1 MEQFLEINTFSL
13 AVFGVSIFGI
23 LKYFFEKFTKALES
37 DRQERETLNEA
48 MLAVLHNKI
57 FKNGCDYLEKGC
69 ITVAEL
75 NDLEKLYKP
84 YVAMGGNSTAKTI
97 VENVRK
103 LPISS
108 KGLELLMKGDD
119 IDG

>member
-1 MEQFLEINTFSL
+1 MEQFLEINTLSL
-13 AVFGVSIFGI
+13 AIFGVSIFGI

-57 FKNGCDYLEKGC
+57 FKNGCDYIEKGC

-84 YVAMGGNSTAKTI
+84 YVAMGGNSTAKI
-97 VENVRK
+97 VMENVRK
-103 LPISS
+103 LPI
-108 KGLELLMKGDD
+108 KNETIEFIKGDD

>member
-1 MEQFLEINTFSL
+1 MNKFLEINTLSL
-13 AVFGVSIFGI
+13 AVFGMSIFGI
-23 LKYFFEKFTKALES
+23 LKYFFEKFKKAL
-37 DRQERETLNEA
+37 DLDKKERETLNEA

-57 FKNGCDYLEKGC
+57 FKNGCDYIEKGC

-103 LPISS
+103 LPI
-108 KGLELLMKGDD
+108 KNETIEFIKGDD
-119 IDG
+119 VDG